1 MKRVEVPWLNHSA
14 KSEEAAEARL
24 AQLPRQVGSDARN
37 RSGISDCCS
46 SVPVCGVW
54 AQAKRSS
61 SAGDT
66 RLRAQEKVEVA
77 QPRPWC
83 FFGGCPAVPG
93 VGVTSCLTLV
103 GQELE

>member
-1 MKRVEVPWLNHSA
+1 MPWLNHSA
-14 KSEEAAEARL
+14 KSEETAAEARL

-37 RSGISDCCS
+37 RSSISGSCS

-54 AQAKRSS
+54 ARAKKSS
-61 SAGDT
+61 SAGVT
-66 RLRAQEKVEVA
+66 RLRAEEKVEVA

-83 FFGGCPAVPG
+83 FFGGRPAVPG
-93 VGVTSCLTLV
+93 VGVTRLTPV